1 MKELYFH
8 SSGIS
13 RKEKEEYMQNHI
25 ESAERKARL
34 KDLDHQEVVALAK
47 QEEARKNR
55 DFTQVYPRGWN
66 RIIDL
71 AKGNSSAA
79 ALYAWFAQHID
90 PGCGAVICDQQFLAD
105 QFKVTTRTIR
115 NWLTYLENHEA
126 IIRIPVSGR
135 VHAYA
140 LDPAEVWKG
149 YNTGKDYAAFTT
161 KTLINKDEAIQRRI
175 QLMIKSKTQRKEIQ
189 ALEENGQQEIED
201 L

>member
-1 MKELYFH
+1 
-8 SSGIS
+8 
-13 RKEKEEYMQNHI
+13 MQTHI
-25 ESAERKARL
+25 ETAQRNARL
-34 KDLDHQEVVALAK
+34 NDLKREEASDLAK
-47 QEEARKNR
+47 QEEARKNK

-71 AKGNSSAA
+71 AKGNSKAA

-105 QFKVTTRTIR
+105 QFEVTTRTIR
-115 NWLTYLENHEA
+115 NWLTYLEKHEA

-149 YNTGKDYAAFTT
+149 YNTGKSYAAFTT
-161 KTLINKDEAIQRRI
+161 KTLINKDDAIQRRI
-175 QLMIKSKTQRKEIQ
+175 QLMVKSKTKTEIQ
-189 ALEENGQQEIED
+189 ELEDNGQQSLPEI
-201 L
+201 